1 MKKYSNQFPT
11 RLKISPPKPRTG
23 SLIYT
28 YPATGIS
35 KPVVDYI
42 DLPWPQLAKGIDVL
56 VQHGYIRERFEKKYA
71 NK

>member
-1 MKKYSNQFPT
+1 MAKYSNQFPT
-11 RLKISPPKPRTG
+11 RLKQRLSKPRIG
-23 SLIYT
+23 SLWYS

-71 NK
+71 SK